1 MYNFDGL
8 RGQVGRVRT
17 MVRTLVAIGLSLM
30 CALLLAQQGSYR
42 LQPEDVVRIQVYNQQ
57 DIIAVL
63 PVGPDGNISAP
74 FVGTIMAEGKTTS
87 ELEAELAEAYMSRLG
102 LRDPVV
108 SVTIEKYREIRATVT
123 GAVPLP
129 GIYEMKP
136 GDSILNLYTKGG
148 GQMRDNSTDLRRATM
163 RRKGSNELIPIDLY
177 SMLIKGDMSQN
188 YEVRDGDELI
198 IPEETR
204 NRIVVLGRVPAPG
217 PYPYKEPM
225 TLMDAI
231 ALGKGEIEFR
241 SKLSAVR
248 VIRQMPGRPGEY
260 LQIQA
265 NLVRFMNNGDSK
277 QNIELKPGD
286 IVWVPDSGNVNF
298 SQVTSM
304 ANILFI
310 LDRFGFN
317 TSIFGG

>member
-1 MYNFDGL
+1 MHWSTGL
-8 RGQVGRVRT
+8 NKVRT
-17 MVRTLVAIGLSLM
+17 IVSVLAVLS
-30 CALLLAQQGSYR
+30 CALAWAQQSTYR

-57 DIIAVL
+57 DIIAVV

-74 FVGTIMAEGKTTS
+74 FVGIFRAEGKTAS
-87 ELEAELAEAYMSRLG
+87 ELEAELRDAYRTKLG
-102 LRDPVV
+102 LRDPIV
-108 SVTIEKYREIRATVT
+108 SVSIEKYREIRATVT
-123 GAVPLP
+123 GAIPIP
-129 GIYEMKP
+129 GVYEMKP
-136 GDSILNLYTKGG
+136 GDSIINLYTKGG
-148 GQMRDNSTDLRRATM
+148 GQMRDNSTDLRRATL
-163 RRKGSNELIPIDLY
+163 RRKNSPELIPIDLY

-248 VIRQMPGRPGEY
+248 VIRQLPGRPGEY
-260 LQIQA
+260 VQIKA

-277 QNIELKPGD
+277 QNIVLQPGD
-286 IVWVPDSGNVNF
+286 IVWIPDSGNINF
-298 SQVTSM
+298 SQVSSI
-304 ANILFI
+304 ANIMFV

-317 TSIFGG
+317 TNIFGG